1 MFEFKPLAI
10 PGAFEILGKTAVDD
24 RGTFRKT
31 VHAETFEK
39 NGLNWRFTEQ
49 YYSSS
54 QKDVIRGMHFQTPP
68 HDHEKM
74 VYCAR
79 GRALD
84 VLLDLRKSSAMFG
97 KFITIELTQD
107 VHSMVYIPRGVAH
120 GFKSLAEG
128 STLFYAV
135 TASYEPSADSGVRW
149 NSFGF
154 DWGVKNPILSVRD
167 QALPEFK
174 DFNSPF

>member
-1 MFEFKPLAI
+1 MFEFKPLTI
-10 PGAFEILGKTAVDD
+10 PGAFEIIGKTAVDD

-39 NGLNWRFTEQ
+39 NGLNWRFKEQ

-68 HDHEKM
+68 FDHEKL

-84 VLLDLRKSSAMFG
+84 VLLDVRKGSPMFG
-97 KFITIELTQD
+97 RFITLDLSQE

-120 GFKSLAEG
+120 GFKSLVEG

-135 TASYEPSADSGVRW
+135 TASHEPSADSGIRW
-149 NSFGF
+149 DSFGF
-154 DWGVKNPILSVRD
+154 DWDVKNPILSVRD
-167 QALPEFK
+167 QKLPAFK
-174 DFNSPF
+174 DFLSPF